1 MKNLFIVILLV
12 FCLLQLNINLFT
24 DKNIL
29 HAASANTD
37 INPEKNIPVID
48 GNIPDNI
55 ETATF
60 AMG

>member
-29 HAASANTD
+29 HAASADTD
-37 INPEKNIPVID
+37 INPEKSIPVVD
-48 GNIPDNI
+48 GNIPASI

>member
-1 MKNLFIVILLV
+1 MKNLSIVILLV
-12 FCLLQLNINLFT
+12 LCLLQLNINLFT

-29 HAASANTD
+29 HAAPADSD